1 MSDEPYKLT
10 PVWDQHTLPTAIRH
24 EHSTKA
30 GTWGVLRVLEGE
42 VTLVFQDSASSVQV
56 TPSSPALIPP
66 EAVHHVE
73 LKGPMKMQ
81 VEFHYGRP
89 NWS

>member
-1 MSDEPYKLT
+1 MSKEPYKLT
-10 PVWDQHTLPTAIRH
+10 PVWDQNTLPAAIRH

-42 VTLVFQDSASSVQV
+42 VALVFKDSAASVQV
-56 TPSSPALIPP
+56 TPCSPALIPP

-73 LKGPMKMQ
+73 LNGPMKMQ
-81 VEFHYGRP
+81 VEFHHGRP
-89 NWS
+89 NLS

>member
-1 MSDEPYKLT
+1 MSDEPYKVT
-10 PVWDQHTLPTAIRH
+10 PVWDQHTLPAAIRN

-30 GTWGVLRVLEGE
+30 GTWGMLRVLEGE
-42 VTLVFQDSASSVQV
+42 VTLVFQDPASSVQV

-81 VEFHYGRP
+81 VEFHHRRQ
-89 NWS
+89 NLS

>member
-1 MSDEPYKLT
+1 MSEAPYKIT
-10 PVWDQHTLPTAIRH
+10 PTWDQDTLPAALRH

-42 VTLVFQDSASSVQV
+42 VTLVFVDPAAAVLV
-56 TPSSPALIPP
+56 TPETPALIPP

-73 LKGPMKMQ
+73 VAGPMRMR
-81 VEFHYGRP
+81 VEFHHSRP
-89 NWS
+89 DLT